1 MVYKTLLTQ
10 GKKVEIPEEM
20 LKEIPYLET
29 LFSGRFSTEYDG
41 DGVVKSDEFDADLLR
56 VIIRYLEDKRIYRLF
71 ACLPV
76 DQDIVELLEM
86 FRFLALVP
94 PIDTELVDI
103 KTILER
109 MPSFSLTSQNDL
121 VKYGFALFYSRGQ
134 IIWKDEMVL
143 RNRIFNTM
151 NYLFTCYN
159 ASFKSR
165 AKYHIRKLALNSVT
179 TFTYKQRCIILDFK
193 INGSLDQSD
202 TEYHTPASYDHGS
215 RVYSDGSSD
224 SIDSTDFMDVFDRM
238 HRFGFYADH
247 DDYHDWALPRHRITY
262 EDDGYY
268 YSYSSD
274 NS

>member
-1 MVYKTLLTQ
+1 MTQ
-10 GKKVEIPEEM
+10 GQRVEIPEKM
-20 LKEIPYLET
+20 LKEIPYLES

-41 DGVVKSDEFDADLLR
+41 DDVVKSDEFDADLLR
-56 VIIRYLEDKRIYRLF
+56 VIIRYLEDKKIYRLF

-76 DQDIVELLEM
+76 DQDILELLEM

-94 PIDTELVDI
+94 PIDTKLVDI

-109 MPSFSLTSQNDL
+109 VPSVSLTSQNDF
-121 VKYGFALFYSRGQ
+121 VKYGFALFYARGQ
-134 IIWKDEMVL
+134 IIWEDNMGL

-179 TFTYKQRCIILDFK
+179 TFTYKQRCMILDFQ
-193 INGSLDQSD
+193 IIGSLDQSD
-202 TEYHTPASYDHGS
+202 TEYHTPASYDYGS
-215 RVYSDGSSD
+215 RDFCDGSSD
-224 SIDSTDFMDVFDRM
+224 FIDSTDFMDTFDRG
-238 HRFGFYADH
+238 FGFYADH
-247 DDYHDWALPRHRITY
+247 DDHDGWALPNTY
-262 EDDGYY
+262 EDDGSY